1 MMQIKL
7 YELRK
12 KAGLTQ
18 AQMANVINKSETTYR
33 DKELGNRDF
42 TLSEMYKIA
51 NLLGKNIGD
60 IFTDTTSRKV
70 NTA

>member
-1 MMQIKL
+1 MQAKL

-18 AQMANVINKSETTYR
+18 AQMAKIIDKSETTYR
-33 DKELGNRDF
+33 DKESGKRDF

-60 IFTDTTSRKV
+60 IFTDVTSRKV

>member
-1 MMQIKL
+1 MQVKL

-18 AQMANVINKSETTYR
+18 ATLAGVINKSETTYR

-42 TLSEMYKIA
+42 TLSEMYNIA
-51 NLLGKNIGD
+51 NYFKVSIGD

-70 NTA
+70 NKA